1 MAAIIIHQSLST
13 YHSLDFCKNCWT
25 LQKQGSTSGKL
36 NAHSDK
42 KNDVNEDFKFIN
54 GMQYKWET
62 LLTTQIIAC
71 HTYMFVN
78 YTINFLNDI
87 KINLQGIELL

>member
-1 MAAIIIHQSLST
+1 MPTQT
-13 YHSLDFCKNCWT
+13 
-25 LQKQGSTSGKL
+25 
-36 NAHSDK
+36 K

-54 GMQYKWET
+54 GMQYKWEI

>member
-1 MAAIIIHQSLST
+1 MPTQT
-13 YHSLDFCKNCWT
+13 
-25 LQKQGSTSGKL
+25 
-36 NAHSDK
+36 K

-62 LLTTQIIAC
+62 LLTTQIIAY